1 MLQMLRV
8 RLAREKAFMSLRSFI
23 TAGIA
28 IALCCG
34 AAAPAFSQAG
44 NYPNRTIRIIVPFVP
59 GGAVDTLARMF
70 AEIMQPK
77 LGVTVIV
84 ENRAGASGTV
94 GGASVLQSPA
104 DGYTVLFSANTHS
117 MAKQVMS
124 KPPYDPL
131 TDFTPIARVGE
142 APLLAVISPKLPQK
156 TLAEV
161 GEAARQNPDRW
172 TAGTPSLG
180 SPGHIATIEFTR
192 LSNVNLTITPYRGTA
207 AALTDV
213 AGGHIQLLF
222 DSIVAL
228 LPMARGGQVQGLATT
243 TSKRSALAPEIPTA
257 AESGMPGLEVTAWYG
272 LWGPGGMPGDI
283 VQRLNALCA
292 EVLRELA
299 AARRLANIGVEP
311 VYETPE
317 QFARFMAAE
326 VARNAQLLKSV
337 NFQPQ

>member
-1 MLQMLRV
+1 
-8 RLAREKAFMSLRSFI
+8 MSLRSCI
-23 TAGIA
+23 TAGLA
-28 IALCCG
+28 IALCCS
-34 AAAPAFSQAG
+34 AAPGFSQTG
-44 NYPNRTIRIIVPFVP
+44 DYPNRTIRIVVPFVP
-59 GGAVDTLARMF
+59 GGGVDTLARMF
-70 AEIMQPK
+70 AEKLQPK
-77 LGVTVIV
+77 LGVTVVV

-142 APLLAVISPKLPQK
+142 APLLAVMAPQLPQK

-161 GEAARQNPDRW
+161 AAAARQQPDRW

-180 SPGHIATIEFTR
+180 SPGHIATIEFNR
-192 LSNVNLTITPYRGTA
+192 LSSANLTITPYRGTA

-213 AGGHIQLLF
+213 AGGHIQLLI
-222 DSIVAL
+222 DSIVVL
-228 LPMARGGQVQGLATT
+228 LPMARSGQVKGLATT
-243 TSKRSALAPEIPTA
+243 TSRRSALAPEIPTA
-257 AESGMPGLEVTAWYG
+257 AESGVAVEVTAWYG
-272 LWGPGGMPGDI
+272 MWGPAGMTDEI
-283 VQRLNALCA
+283 VRRLNAVCA
-292 EVLRELA
+292 EVTRELA
-299 AARRLANIGVEP
+299 GAQRLANIGVEP
-311 VYETPE
+311 VQETPE
-317 QFARFMAAE
+317 QFARYMAAE

>member
-1 MLQMLRV
+1 MPLRPC
-8 RLAREKAFMSLRSFI
+8 I
-23 TAGIA
+23 TAVL
-28 IALCCG
+28 ALAVCCG
-34 AAAPAFSQAG
+34 AGPGFSQTD
-44 NYPNRTIRIIVPFVP
+44 NYPNRTIRIVVPFVP
-59 GGAVDTLARMF
+59 GGGVDTLARMF
-70 AEIMQPK
+70 AEKMQPK

-94 GGASVLQSPA
+94 GGASVQQSPS

-142 APLLAVISPKLPQK
+142 APLMAVISPQLPQK

-161 GEAARQNPDRW
+161 GAAARQDPDRW

-180 SPGHIATIEFTR
+180 SPGHIATIEFSR
-192 LSNVNLTITPYRGTA
+192 LSKANLTITPYRGTA

-213 AGGHIQLLF
+213 AGGHIQLLI
-222 DSIVAL
+222 DSVVVL
-228 LPMARGGQVQGLATT
+228 LPMARSGKVTGLATT
-243 TSKRSALAPEIPTA
+243 ASKRSALAPEIPTA

-272 LWGPGGMPGDI
+272 MWGPGGMPGEI
-283 VQRLNALCA
+283 VRRLNAVSA
-292 EVLRELA
+292 EVTRELA
-299 AARRLANIGVEP
+299 AARRLADIGVEP

-317 QFARFMAAE
+317 QFARHMAAE

>member
-1 MLQMLRV
+1 
-8 RLAREKAFMSLRSFI
+8 MSLRLYI
-23 TAGIA
+23 AAALA
-28 IALCCG
+28 IAVCCG
-34 AAAPAFSQAG
+34 AAPGFSQTG
-44 NYPNRTIRIIVPFVP
+44 NYPNRTIRIVVPFVP
-59 GGAVDTLARMF
+59 GGGVDTLARMF
-70 AEIMQPK
+70 AEKMQPK

-104 DGYTVLFSANTHS
+104 DGYTVLFSSNTHS

-142 APLLAVISPKLPQK
+142 APLLAVLSPQLPQK

-161 GEAARQNPDRW
+161 AAAARQNPERW

-180 SPGHIATIEFTR
+180 SPGHIATIEFNR

-213 AGGHIQLLF
+213 AGGHIQLLI
-222 DSIVAL
+222 DAVLVL
-228 LPMARGGQVQGLATT
+228 LPMARGGQVKGLATT
-243 TSKRSALAPEIPTA
+243 TSKRSALAPEVPTA
-257 AESGMPGLEVTAWYG
+257 AESGMPGLEVIAWYG
-272 LWGPGGMPGDI
+272 MWGPAGMPDEI
-283 VQRLNALCA
+283 VRRLNAVCA
-292 EVLRELA
+292 EVTRELA
-299 AARRLANIGVEP
+299 GARSLADIGVEP

-317 QFARFMAAE
+317 QFARFTAAE